1 MAMRSRFTL
10 LLGSLCAL
18 ACGLPAQG
26 FAQIKLT
33 YATYISDV
41 YSTTKSELW
50 FMDEVEKRTNKQI
63 VFERYLSGSLL
74 KASDLFPGL
83 QRGAADLVSGAP
95 TAYNRKQYPLANVT
109 LPFMTDHPDVVT
121 KAFTELLASN
131 ADLRREFESKN
142 AKILF
147 ARGYTENT
155 LWTRVPVA
163 TAEDFKGKKIR
174 AVLAIADALEK
185 LGTVTVNMSFPDA
198 VEGVERGI
206 VDGMSSTPFD
216 SAASAGLQEI
226 TKFGSDGG
234 RMGVYAA
241 NIFAMNQKRW
251 DSLSKEHQKIISEV
265 AAEATVYATKLQD
278 EEVQKAAEKICAAKG
293 KLKLNL
299 FSDAE
304 AAKVRAIAQKPIQDD
319 WFKWVSEASKVDGPK
334 LLAEYAALIGKYE
347 PTSTYVP
354 GFQRVQKICGPL

>member
-1 MAMRSRFTL
+1 MAVRSRLSL
-10 LLGSLCAL
+10 LLGALCAL
-18 ACGLPAQG
+18 ATGLPSPGSAQT
-26 FAQIKLT
+26 KLV

-50 FMDEVEKRTNKQI
+50 FMDEVEKRSNKQI
-63 VFERYLSGSLL
+63 VFERYLSGALL

-95 TAYNRKQYPLANVT
+95 SAYNRKQYPLANVT

-121 KAFTELLASN
+121 KAFNELLETN

-155 LWTRVPVA
+155 LWSRMPIT

-174 AVLAIADALEK
+174 AVLAIADVMEK
-185 LGTVTVNMSFPDA
+185 LGAVTVNMSFPDA

-251 DSLSKEHQKIISEV
+251 NSLSKEHQKIISEV

-278 EEVQKAAEKICAAKG
+278 EEVQKAAEKICGAKG

-304 AAKVRAIAQKPIQDD
+304 TAKVRAIASKPIQDD
-319 WFKWVSEASKVDGPK
+319 WIKWVSESTKVNAPK
-334 LLAEYAALIGKYE
+334 LLADYASLVEKYE
-347 PTSTYVP
+347 KTSTYMP
-354 GFQRVQKICGPL
+354 GFQRVQKLCGPL

>member
-1 MAMRSRFTL
+1 MTMRSRFSL
-10 LLGSLCAL
+10 LLSSICAL
-18 ACGLPAQG
+18 VAGLPAQG
-26 FAQIKLT
+26 FAQTKLI
-33 YATYISDV
+33 YATYVSDV

-50 FMDEVEKRTNKQI
+50 FMDEIEKRTNKQI

-83 QRGAADLVSGAP
+83 QRGAADVVSGAP
-95 TAYNRKQYPLANVT
+95 SAYNRKQYPLANVT
-109 LPFMTDHPDVVT
+109 LPFITDRPDVVT
-121 KAFTELLASN
+121 KAFTDLFESN

-142 AKILF
+142 AKVLF
-147 ARGYTENT
+147 ARGYAENT
-155 LWTRVPVA
+155 LWSRVPIA

-174 AVLAIADALEK
+174 AVLAIADVMEK
-185 LGTVTVNMSFPDA
+185 LGAVTVNMSFPDA

-216 SAASAGLQEI
+216 SAAGAGLQEI

-241 NIFAMNQKRW
+241 NIFAINQKRW
-251 DSLSKEHQKIISEV
+251 NSLSKEHQKIFSEV
-265 AAEATVYATKLQD
+265 AAEAVVYSTKLQD
-278 EEVQKAAEKICAAKG
+278 EEVQKAAEKICGAKG

-304 AAKVRAIAQKPIQDD
+304 AAKVRAIAMKPIQDE
-319 WFKWVSEASKVDGPK
+319 WIKWASDGAKINAPK
-334 LLAEYAALIGKYE
+334 LLADYTALVAKYE
-347 PTSTYVP
+347 QTSTYVP

>member
-1 MAMRSRFTL
+1 MAARSHFSL
-10 LLGSLCAL
+10 FLGSLCAL
-18 ACGLPAQG
+18 AFGLPVHG
-26 FAQIKLT
+26 FAQTKLI

-74 KASDLFPGL
+74 KAPDLFPGL
-83 QRGAADLVSGAP
+83 QRGAADIVSGAP
-95 TAYNRKQYPLANVT
+95 SAYNRKQYPLANVT

-121 KAFTELLASN
+121 KAFNGLLETN

-142 AKILF
+142 AKVLF
-147 ARGYTENT
+147 ARGYAENT
-155 LWTRVPVA
+155 VWSRVPIA
-163 TAEDFKGKKIR
+163 TADDFKGKKIR
-174 AVLAIADALEK
+174 AVLAIADVLEK
-185 LGTVTVNMSFPDA
+185 LGAVSVNMSFPDA

-216 SAASAGLQEI
+216 SASAAGLQKI

-265 AAEATVYATKLQD
+265 AAEATAYATKLQD
-278 EEVQKAAEKICAAKG
+278 EEIQKAAEKICGAKG

-304 AAKVRAIAQKPIQDD
+304 IAKVRAIAMKPIQDD
-319 WFKWVSEASKVDGPK
+319 WIKWASESTKANAPK
-334 LLAEYAALIGKYE
+334 LLAEYTALVAKYE
-347 PTSTYVP
+347 KDSTYVP